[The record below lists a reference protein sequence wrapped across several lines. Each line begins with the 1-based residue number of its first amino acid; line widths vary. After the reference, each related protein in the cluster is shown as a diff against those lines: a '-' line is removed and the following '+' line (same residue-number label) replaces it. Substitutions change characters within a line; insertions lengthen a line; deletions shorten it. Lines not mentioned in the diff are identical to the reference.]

1 MLSLQELPTE
11 NLEEQSFIDAAH
23 SIFKNKKEVLTFKE
37 LLDKVA
43 SSLQL
48 TEEQVRARMV
58 QFYTDLNIDGRFMA
72 LGENRWGL
80 RAWYPI
86 DQIDEEVVPSVKPKK
101 KKGKKAK
108 EEVFLEEDD
117 LEYEDVDEF
126 AEEDDLLD
134 NDEEDDEFEEELEEE
149 LEEDEEEF
157 DDDEEIVDD
166 DEFELDSEDEL
177 EEAEEE

>member
-1 MLSLQELPTE
+1 MPMLSLQELPTE

-86 DQIDEEVVPSVKPKK
+86 DQIDEEVVPSVKTKK
-101 KKGKKAK
+101 KKGKKVK
-108 EEVFLEEDD
+108 EEVFLEDDD
-117 LEYEDVDEF
+117 LEYDDVDEF
-126 AEEDDLLD
+126 DEEDDLLE
-134 NDEEDDEFEEELEEE
+134 NDEEDEEVEEFDEE

-157 DDDEEIVDD
+157 DDEEIIDD

>member
-11 NLEEQSFIDAAH
+11 NLEERSFIDAAH

-48 TEEQVRARMV
+48 TEEQARARMV

-86 DQIDEEVVPSVKPKK
+86 DQIDEEVVPSVKTKK

-108 EEVFLEEDD
+108 EEVFLEDDDLEYDDIDELDDEDD
-117 LEYEDVDEF
+117 LE
-126 AEEDDLLD
+126 
-134 NDEEDDEFEEELEEE
+134 NEEEEEEEEFEEE

-157 DDDEEIVDD
+157 DDDDEEILDD
-166 DEFELDSEDEL
+166 DEFELESEDEL
-177 EEAEEE
+177 EGAEEE